1 MPEARIDALLE
12 RIDRLTEIGTA
23 LSAER
28 DMPKLLERILFGAMR
43 LTHADGGTLYRLQD
57 DRLHFEILSNVSLG
71 IQMGGSSG
79 DAMAFEPIPL
89 HDDAGRP
96 NHSMVVS
103 HCVLT
108 GHSVNIEDA
117 YRAEGFDFSGT
128 RDFDRRTGYRTRS
141 ILTFPLKN
149 HEREI
154 IGVLQLINARA
165 GDGDRVLPFGEVD
178 QRLAESL
185 ASMAA
190 VALTQQQLLN
200 DLQNLFESFIRM
212 IASAIDDKS
221 PYTGSHC
228 RRIPVLTMMLA
239 EAAHRFDEG
248 PLRDFRIDDED
259 RYELETAAWLH
270 DCGKVVTPEHVMD
283 KATKLETIHDRI
295 ELVESRF
302 EILLRDREL
311 DCLKAIADGGDAA
324 ELRRAWAR
332 QRRSLEQDL
341 EFLRR
346 INAGGEYMEDAA
358 VDRVRRIAG
367 YRWRDRHGG
376 EQPLLTDDEVRNLCV
391 RKGTLNDEERA
402 VINHHIVATINML
415 EALPF
420 PKHLARVPEYA
431 GGHHEK
437 MDGSG
442 YPRGLT
448 REQMPVQ
455 ARIMAI
461 ADIFEA
467 LTASDRPY
475 KPGKKLSECL
485 RIMHAMKRDRHIDPD
500 LFDIFLKE
508 RVYEQYAREFLPA
521 AQIDEISPQQLQA
534 WLG

>member
-1 MPEARIDALLE
+1 MPETRIDALLQ
-12 RIDRLTEIGTA
+12 RIDRLTEVATA
-23 LSAER
+23 LSAEHDLPR
-28 DMPKLLERILFGAMR
+28 LLERILAGAR
-43 LTHADGGTLYRLQD
+43 ELTHADGGTLYRLHD
-57 DRLHFEILSNVSLG
+57 DHLHFEIMVNDSLAL
-71 IQMGGSSG
+71 QMGGASG
-79 DAMAFEPIPL
+79 ETIAFDPIPL
-89 HDDAGRP
+89 HDERGRG

-108 GHSVNIEDA
+108 GETVNIEDA

-154 IGVLQLINARA
+154 IGVLQLINAQ
-165 GDGDRVLPFGEVD
+165 GVDGQVQPFSEVD
-178 QRLAESL
+178 RRLAESL

-190 VALTQQQLLN
+190 VALTQQQLVN

-212 IASAIDDKS
+212 IANAIDDKS
-221 PYTGSHC
+221 PYTGGHC

-239 EAAHRFDEG
+239 EAVHRFDDG
-248 PLRDFRIDDED
+248 PMRDFRIDDKD

-295 ELVESRF
+295 DLVEMRF
-302 EILLRDREL
+302 EILLRDIEL
-311 DCLKAIADGGDAA
+311 EARQQGESGLAEQRKA
-324 ELRRAWAR
+324 ELER
-332 QRRSLEQDL
+332 DL

-346 INAGGEYMEDAA
+346 ANVGGEYMKDEDMA
-358 VDRVRRIAG
+358 RVQRIAG
-367 YRWRDRHGG
+367 YRWRDRHGK
-376 EQPLLTDDEVRNLCV
+376 EQPLLTEDEVRNLCV
-391 RKGTLNDEERA
+391 RKGTLNDEEREI
-402 VINHHIVATINML
+402 INHHIVATINML

-448 REQMPVQ
+448 REEMSVP

-500 LFDIFLKE
+500 LFDIFIRE
-508 RVYEQYAREFLPA
+508 RVYEQYAREFLPPS
-521 AQIDEISPQQLQA
+521 QIDPIDEAQLRA
-534 WLG
+534 WLD